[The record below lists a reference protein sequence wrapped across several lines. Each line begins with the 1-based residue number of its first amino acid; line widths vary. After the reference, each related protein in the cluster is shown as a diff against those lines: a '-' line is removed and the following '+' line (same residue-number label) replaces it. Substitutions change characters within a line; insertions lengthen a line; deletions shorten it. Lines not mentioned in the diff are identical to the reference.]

1 MQTAPIVLPE
11 RRAFLGMSHSPLLGL
26 NSLHASVQ
34 AELDNAIARAR
45 MAVRAFDPQMVVLV
59 GPDHYNGFFNELMP
73 PFCIGTAAT
82 AVGDY
87 LTPAGPMAVD
97 ESAALELA
105 SHLMDNGFD
114 IAVSRRMRVDHGFS
128 QALQFI
134 WDGLDTPPVVPIF
147 MNAVADP
154 GIPRLRRC
162 LQLGREIGR
171 YLDTTSVRTLLIGS
185 GGLSH
190 EPPVPTLTNPDPA
203 VRERITARQDPTP
216 EEREAKTRRVMAAG
230 MALAGGDPGMKPLN
244 PEWDK
249 LWMDAM
255 ESDDLESLTTLSE
268 QSITDLAGLSAH
280 ESKTWLIARAAMPK
294 FSQAECSLRH
304 YQAIP
309 ELIAGYGL
317 MFLQTQ

>member
-1 MQTAPIVLPE
+1 
-11 RRAFLGMSHSPLLGL
+11 MSHSPLLGL
-26 NSLHASVQ
+26 NPLDASVQ
-34 AELDNAIARAR
+34 AELDHAVIQARS
-45 MAVRAFDPQMVVLV
+45 AVRAFAPQRVLLV
-59 GPDHYNGFFNELMP
+59 GPDHYNGFFNDLMP

-87 LTPAGPMAVD
+87 LTPAGALAVD
-97 ESAALELA
+97 EGAGLELA

-114 IAVSRRMRVDHGFS
+114 VAVSRRMRVDHGFT
-128 QALQFI
+128 QALQFL
-134 WDGLDTPPVVPIF
+134 WGGLDTPPVVPIF

-162 LQLGREIGR
+162 LDLGRAIGR
-171 YLDTTSVRTLLIGS
+171 YLDTVSVRTLLIGS

-230 MALAGGDPGMKPLN
+230 MALAGGDPSLKPLN
-244 PEWDK
+244 PQWD
-249 LWMDAM
+249 LQWMDAM
-255 ESDDLESLTTLSE
+255 ESGDLESLTNLSE
-268 QSITDLAGLSAH
+268 QSITELAGLSAH
-280 ESKTWLIARAAMPK
+280 ESKTWLIARAAMPQDR
-294 FSQAECSLRH
+294 QAECKLRH

-317 MFLQTQ
+317 MFMQTP